1 LKYVPLYGIIPIVRE
16 TERMVYMKGMNSY
29 EIQWVKELLAEIEQL
44 KSQVSQLQAELA
56 QKEK

>member
-1 LKYVPLYGIIPIVRE
+1 MYMYGIIPIVRE
-16 TERMVYMKGMNSY
+16 TERKVYMKGMNSH

-44 KSQVSQLQAELA
+44 KAQVSQLQAKLA

>member
-1 LKYVPLYGIIPIVRE
+1 
-16 TERMVYMKGMNSY
+16 MKGMNSY

-44 KSQVSQLQAELA
+44 KSQVFQLQAELA